1 MERILDVREMMP
13 KDRHSKIFGTFKG
26 LKAGESFIL
35 LNDHE
40 PKPLLYQFQAE
51 HHGEFD
57 WWPLEAGPRV
67 WRVAIAK
74 REASDPKRTVTEYL
88 QIDHK
93 RLDNI
98 FNRFL
103 KAVKEKS
110 WDEASKDFREF
121 RIGLKR
127 HIRAEED
134 ILFPVFEQKT
144 GMHEGGPT
152 AVMRMEHT
160 EIQGLLDKILS
171 ATDAKDSAQIPH
183 ATNSLVNILTDHNM
197 KEEHILYPESDEF
210 LSEMERFEVVKKA
223 QAV

>member
-1 MERILDVREMMP
+1 MEKILDVREMVP
-13 KDRHSKIFGTFKG
+13 KDRHSKIFGTFKE
-26 LKAGESFIL
+26 LKPGESFVLI
-35 LNDHE
+35 NDHE

-51 HHGEFD
+51 HHGEFN
-57 WWPLEAGPRV
+57 WWPLETGPQV

-74 REASDPKRTVTEYL
+74 REVNDSKRTVTEYL
-88 QIDHK
+88 QTDHK

-98 FNRFL
+98 FNKFL
-103 KAVKEKS
+103 EDVKDKN
-110 WDEASKDFREF
+110 WDKASKDFREF

-152 AVMRMEHT
+152 AVMRMEHK
-160 EIQGLLDKILS
+160 EIQELLDKILS
-171 ATDAKDSAQIPH
+171 ATDSKDSAQIPNT
-183 ATNSLVNILTDHNM
+183 TNALVNILTDHNM

-210 LSEMERFEVVKKA
+210 LSEAERSEVVKKA
-223 QAV
+223 QAF